1 MREKNQRHKITALYH
16 RLRDPL
22 KLDDEIKWVSELL
35 RWHLEIVELRSEN
48 YPIDLLKMNVIN
60 PSLAV

>member
-1 MREKNQRHKITALYH
+1 MRITNKRHQITALYH
-16 RLRDPL
+16 CLRDPL
-22 KLDDEIKWVSELL
+22 KLNDEIKWVSELL
-35 RWHLEIVELRSEN
+35 RWHWEILEPGSEN

>member
-1 MREKNQRHKITALYH
+1 MRITNKRRQLTALYH
-16 RLRDPL
+16 CLRDPL
-22 KLDDEIKWVSELL
+22 KLDDEVKWVSELL
-35 RWHLEIVELRSEN
+35 RWHWEILELRSEN